1 MPFSETAVIRSRR
14 VVLPDGERPADVL
27 IRDGR
32 IEQIAAH
39 GSLLAGDQHLT
50 DLGDTVLLPGL
61 VDTHVH
67 VNEPGRTEWEG
78 FATATRAAAA
88 GGVTTVIDMPLNSIP
103 PTTTVA
109 GLEAKRKTADG
120 QAWVD
125 LGFWGGAVPGNVPDL
140 EPLHRA
146 GVFGFKSFLAP
157 SGVDEFPHV
166 EQEDL
171 EAALAEQARL
181 GALAIIHAE
190 DPAVLAAA
198 PQQPGVHYRDFLASR
213 PAGAETAAVARLL
226 DAARRTG
233 ARVHILH
240 VSSAAVLPLLRQA
253 REDGVR
259 VTAET
264 CPHYLT
270 LAAEEVPD
278 GDTAFKCCPP
288 IRDEANRDALW
299 AALADGEFIA
309 IVSDHSPST
318 PDLKLLPEFGGS
330 GDFAQ
335 AWGGIASLQLGLP
348 AIWTEARRRGHTL
361 SDVVRWMA
369 GGPAELAGLTGTK
382 GAVAVGHDADL
393 VAFDPDADFAVHAA
407 ELHHRNPVTPYAGR
421 TLTGVVRTT
430 WLRGRVVD
438 VTAEPFG
445 RQITRPAAR
454 PATRSEES
462 Q

>member
-1 MPFSETAVIRSRR
+1 MPLSETPPATVVIRSRR

-32 IEQIAAH
+32 IERIAGH
-39 GSLLAGDQHLT
+39 GVLPADGRTLT
-50 DLGDTVLLPGL
+50 DLGETVLLPGL

-88 GGVTTVIDMPLNSIP
+88 GGVTTIIDMPLNSVP
-103 PTTTVA
+103 PTTTVD
-109 GLEAKRKTADG
+109 GLAAKRKTADG

-125 LGFWGGAVPGNVPDL
+125 LGFWGGAVPGNLADL

-166 EQEDL
+166 EQAEL
-171 EAALAEQARL
+171 EAALAEQARI

-198 PQQPGVHYRDFLASR
+198 LQQPGVHYRDFLASR
-213 PAGAETAAVARLL
+213 PADAETAAVARLL
-226 DAARRTG
+226 DTARRTG
-233 ARVHILH
+233 ARVHVLH

-253 REDGVR
+253 RADGVH

-288 IRDEANRDALW
+288 IRDESNRDRLW
-299 AALADGEFIA
+299 EALADGEFIA
-309 IVSDHSPST
+309 VVSDHSPST
-318 PDLKLLPEFGGS
+318 PDLKELRRYGGS
-330 GDFAQ
+330 GDFAA

-348 AIWTEARRRGHTL
+348 AVWTEARKRGHGL
-361 SDVVRWMA
+361 ADVVRWMSA
-369 GGPAELAGLTGTK
+369 GPASLVGLTGTK
-382 GAVAVGHDADL
+382 GAIAVGNDADL
-393 VAFDPDADFAVHAA
+393 VAFDPDARFAVQAE
-407 ELHHRNPVTPYAGR
+407 ELHHRNPVTPYVGR

-438 VTAEPFG
+438 AADAAAEPFG
-445 RQITRPAAR
+445 RQITRN
-454 PATRSEES
+454 
-462 Q
+462 

>member
-1 MPFSETAVIRSRR
+1 MPLSETPATTAVIRSRR

-27 IRDGR
+27 IRGGR

-39 GSLLAGDQHLT
+39 GSLLVGDQHLT
-50 DLGDTVLLPGL
+50 DLGDTALLPGL

-88 GGVTTVIDMPLNSIP
+88 GGVTTVIDMPLNSVP

-109 GLEAKRKTADG
+109 GLEAKRKTAEG

-125 LGFWGGAVPGNVPDL
+125 LGFWGGAVPGNADEL

-157 SGVDEFPHV
+157 SGVDEFPHLATA
-166 EQEDL
+166 EDL
-171 EAALAEQARL
+171 ETALAEQARI

-190 DPAVLAAA
+190 DPAVLDAA
-198 PQQPGVHYRDFLASR
+198 PQVPGVHYRDFLNSR
-213 PAGAETAAVARLL
+213 PDDAEAAAVARLL
-226 DAARRTG
+226 DTARRTG

-253 REDGVR
+253 RADGVQ

-288 IRDEANRDALW
+288 IRDESNRDLLW
-299 AALADGEFIA
+299 QALADGEFIA
-309 IVSDHSPST
+309 VVSDHSPST
-318 PDLKLLPEFGGS
+318 PDLKLLRRYGGS
-330 GDFAQ
+330 GDFAA
-335 AWGGIASLQLGLP
+335 AWGGIASLQVGLP
-348 AIWTEARRRGHTL
+348 AVWTEARRRGHTL
-361 SDVVRWMA
+361 ADVVRWMA
-369 GGPAELAGLTGTK
+369 SGPASLVGLTGTK
-382 GAVAVGHDADL
+382 GAIAVGYDADL
-393 VAFDPDADFAVHAA
+393 VAFDPDAAFAVHA
-407 ELHHRNPVTPYAGR
+407 EQLHHKNPVTPYAGR
-421 TLTGVVRTT
+421 TLSGVVRTT

-438 VTAEPFG
+438 TTAEPFG
-445 RQITRPAAR
+445 RQITR
-454 PATRSEES
+454 
-462 Q
+462 

>member
-1 MPFSETAVIRSRR
+1 MPLSETPSTAVIRSRR
-14 VVLPDGERPADVL
+14 VVLPEGERPADVL

-39 GSLLAGDQHLT
+39 GSLIAGDRQLT
-50 DLGDTVLLPGL
+50 DLGDTALLPGL

-88 GGVTTVIDMPLNSIP
+88 GGVTTIIDMPLNSVP

-109 GLEAKRKTADG
+109 GLDAKRKTAEG

-125 LGFWGGAVPGNVPDL
+125 LGFWGGAIPGNAADL
-140 EPLHRA
+140 APLHEA

-166 EQEDL
+166 EQADL
-171 EAALAEQARL
+171 ETALAEQARI

-213 PAGAETAAVARLL
+213 PDDAEAAAVARLL
-226 DAARRTG
+226 DTARRTG

-253 REDGVR
+253 RADGVR

-270 LAAEEVPD
+270 LSAEEVPD

-288 IRDEANRDALW
+288 IRDESNRDLLW
-299 AALADGEFIA
+299 AALAAGEFIA
-309 IVSDHSPST
+309 VVSDHSPST
-318 PDLKLLPEFGGS
+318 PDLKLLRRDGGS
-330 GDFAQ
+330 GDFAA
-335 AWGGIASLQLGLP
+335 AWGGIASLQVGLP
-348 AIWTEARRRGHTL
+348 AIWTEARRRGHGL
-361 SDVVRWMA
+361 GDVVRWMA
-369 GGPAELAGLTGTK
+369 SGPAELVGLTGTK
-382 GAVAVGHDADL
+382 GAVAVGNDADL
-393 VAFDPDADFAVHAA
+393 VAFDPDAEFAVHAE

-438 VTAEPFG
+438 TAAEPFG
-445 RQITRPAAR
+445 RQITRR
-454 PATRSEES
+454 
-462 Q
+462 